1 MFQAVLGH
9 PSSPKPGIVCS
20 GSFHSPPKT
29 GINQRKRVPCFFEK
43 NGQPFFQL
51 HVCKPYVGIQKENDM
66 FSKAS
71 ILEIRDSKEVFVLPK
86 YLSKKPLF
94 NGPCKPLFNTGLGK
108 DDSKTPFDEYR
119 GNQLRLFWDP
129 YLMFL

>member
-1 MFQAVLGH
+1 MFWEFSFTPQNWYK
-9 PSSPKPGIVCS
+9 PKEK
-20 GSFHSPPKT
+20 GS
-29 GINQRKRVPCFFEK
+29 IFFEN